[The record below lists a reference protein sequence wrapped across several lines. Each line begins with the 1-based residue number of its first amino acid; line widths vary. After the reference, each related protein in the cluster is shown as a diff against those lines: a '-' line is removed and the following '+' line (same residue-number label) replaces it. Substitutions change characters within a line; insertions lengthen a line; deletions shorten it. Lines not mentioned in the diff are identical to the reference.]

1 MPPMPVPVD
10 PWADRPYTKL
20 RKNHTCRDSMGNS
33 NGTNQGMIGMSGGI
47 SRNQI
52 MFVFQKKEVGTMDV
66 ALSEKTETCDET
78 GRK

>member
-1 MPPMPVPVD
+1 
-10 PWADRPYTKL
+10 
-20 RKNHTCRDSMGNS
+20 
-33 NGTNQGMIGMSGGI
+33 MSGGI